1 MPISQN
7 TYTVPNNFV
16 QQYDLG
22 QKKIRAD
29 LVDENFTDAATAINT
44 LLTDDANT
52 VHLTG
57 AETISGNK
65 TFTGTNAFSANTTGV
80 TATDGDNSTKF
91 ATTAFVQK
99 AKPSASSSTPAARS
113 TSGSVGTSAAYARAD
128 HSHPK
133 NWGTSS
139 SVTAT
144 APAVI
149 VETWHSGTE
158 WYRVWSDGWIEQ
170 GGTLTW
176 TASHTQVAS
185 VVLNKAMTTAN
196 YDIQITP
203 TGNKPSSTGR
213 SSCQFAEYYD
223 VSTTAFGFCVGAH
236 TASYVY
242 GTGMKWYACGY

>member
-29 LVDENFTDAATAINT
+29 LVDENFTDAAGAINA
-44 LLTDDANT
+44 LLSDDANT

-57 AETISGNK
+57 TETISGNK
-65 TFTGTNAFSANTTGV
+65 TFTGTNAFGANTTGV
-80 TATDGDNSTKF
+80 TATAGDNSTKY
-91 ATTAFVQK
+91 ATTAYADNAAAGV
-99 AKPSASSSTPAARS
+99 AISPSSSTPSARS
-113 TSGSVGTSAAYARAD
+113 TSGSVGTSTAYARAD

-144 APAVI
+144 APAVV
-149 VETWHSGTE
+149 VETWLSGTE

-170 GGTLTW
+170 GGYNNG
-176 TASHTQVAS
+176 SHTVTFVKPFSNTNYYFNFGFMRDAYTNEAFNFYKT
-185 VVLNKAMTTAN
+185 NK
-196 YDIQITP
+196 
-203 TGNKPSSTGR
+203 SST
-213 SSCQFAEYYD
+213 SVYIL
-223 VSTTAFGFCVGAH
+223 GAYP
-236 TASYVY
+236 SY
-242 GTGMKWYACGY
+242 WYACGF